1 MTVAAIVPAAGLGT
15 RLGPGTPKALR
26 ELAGVPMLVH
36 AVRAMMA
43 ARLVD
48 RVVVVAPPSQV
59 AEVSALLSDDAAG
72 RMVVVAG
79 GSSRQESVAAGLAVL
94 GSDVEVVLVHDAA
107 RPLAPA
113 ELADR
118 VAAAVLAGAEAVVPA
133 IPLADTVKRVSGD
146 GIVIDTLDRK
156 ELRAVQTPQGFLRA
170 VLAEAHAAGADL
182 RDAPTTD
189 DAGLVERLGRPVRV
203 VLGSEEAFKVTGPLD
218 LLLAEALL
226 DRAGHVH

>member
-1 MTVAAIVPAAGLGT
+1 MTVAAIVPAAGLGA

-36 AVRAMMA
+36 AVRALVS

-59 AEVSALLSDDAAG
+59 TEVSALLSDDSAG
-72 RMVVVAG
+72 EIVVVAG
-79 GSSRQESVAAGLAVL
+79 GSSRQQSVAAGLAVL
-94 GSDVEVVLVHDAA
+94 GSDVNVVLVHDAA

-113 ELADR
+113 ELVDR

-133 IPLADTVKRVSGD
+133 VPVADTVKRVSGD
-146 GIVIDTLDRK
+146 GIVTATLDRT
-156 ELRAVQTPQGFLRA
+156 ELRAAQTPQGFRRS
-170 VLAEAHAAGADL
+170 VLAEAHAAGADA
-182 RDAPTTD
+182 REAPATD
-189 DAGLVERLGRPVRV
+189 DAGLVERLGRPVRA
-203 VLGSEEAFKVTGPLD
+203 VLGSDEAFKVTGPLD

-226 DRAGHVH
+226 DRARHVH